1 MIPSG
6 LQVGEKTAIHQ
17 SQARLVAT
25 VTLYPPGILKLTSR
39 FLSESELAERL
50 MLAHLSS
57 AVDAFL

>member
-6 LQVGEKTAIHQ
+6 LEAGEETAFHQ

-25 VTLYPPGILKLTSR
+25 VTLYPPGILKRTSR

-57 AVDAFL
+57 ALGAVL